1 MNSALLGNTQKQF
14 VTAAYVHLNS
24 KSGELRYSAAGHPP
38 LLLVR
43 NGRVTPIEENG
54 LMLAVFGFASY
65 STAVHKLETDDRI
78 VMYTDGVVDASNAA
92 GDFFGHDA
100 LCDLLT
106 RTRELSPAMAADSI
120 ISSVRQWSEKQDD
133 DLTILICDYISK
145 RNERGGRFHL
155 RFKLSNC
162 KIGAPKDHH
171 GTS

>member
-1 MNSALLGNTQKQF
+1 
-14 VTAAYVHLNS
+14 
-24 KSGELRYSAAGHPP
+24 
-38 LLLVR
+38 
-43 NGRVTPIEENG
+43 
-54 LMLAVFGFASY
+54 MLAVFGFASH
-65 STAVHKLETDDRI
+65 STAVHRLETDDRI
-78 VMYTDGVVDASNAA
+78 AMYIDEVVDASDAA

-120 ISSVRQWSEKQDD
+120 VSSVRQWSEKKDD

-145 RNERGGRFHL
+145 RNERGGSFHP
-155 RFKLSNC
+155 RFKLSKC

>member
-1 MNSALLGNTQKQF
+1 
-14 VTAAYVHLNS
+14 
-24 KSGELRYSAAGHPP
+24 
-38 LLLVR
+38 
-43 NGRVTPIEENG
+43 
-54 LMLAVFGFASY
+54 MLAVFGCASH
-65 STAVHKLETDDRI
+65 STAVHRLETDDRI
-78 VMYTDGVVDASNAA
+78 AMYIDEVVDASNAA

-120 ISSVRQWSEKQDD
+120 ISSVRQWSGKQDD

-145 RNERGGRFHL
+145 RNERGGSFHP
-155 RFKLSNC
+155 RFKLSKC